1 MWVYACACVCV
12 CVSALAASVAP
23 TRTLNADPHGGR
35 DPCGRT
41 TPGTVLRWV
50 PRATKMCRVRCDAT
64 PPRPPPT
71 EFTKWP
77 AAQASSLT
85 VGLLDRRKRD
95 VSGEAGRDEA
105 EHAAQRLPPGHVR
118 ERLEENGAVGEDH
131 GSGAERDLNQK
142 GIQ

>member
-1 MWVYACACVCV
+1 MRSDDTGNSVTLGATGNEDVQGTMRRYAP
-12 CVSALAASVAP
+12 SPPSY
-23 TRTLNADPHGGR
+23 
-35 DPCGRT
+35 
-41 TPGTVLRWV
+41 
-50 PRATKMCRVRCDAT
+50 RV
-64 PPRPPPT
+64 
-71 EFTKWP
+71 TKWP
-77 AAQASSLT
+77 AAQVSSLT

>member
-1 MWVYACACVCV
+1 MERVEHVEHVCGCMRVRACVC
-12 CVSALAASVAP
+12 
-23 TRTLNADPHGGR
+23 
-35 DPCGRT
+35 
-41 TPGTVLRWV
+41 
-50 PRATKMCRVRCDAT
+50 RV
-64 PPRPPPT
+64 
-71 EFTKWP
+71 TKWP

-131 GSGAERDLNQK
+131 GRGAERFEPERYPITVRTVVD
-142 GIQ
+142 